1 MTLDKY
7 HRDVQNAIKQLIE
20 RTHEQ
25 QTNLAFR
32 KSSGFG
38 DSFTPAATCEEIAMG
53 AVELSSRSRTL
64 KEVQELVNEAYRS
77 LFEKDSDNDV
87 ED

>member
-7 HRDVQNAIKQLIE
+7 HRDVQSVIKNLIE

-38 DSFTPAATCEEIAMG
+38 NSFTPSATCEEIAMG
-53 AVELSSRSRTL
+53 AVELASRARTL

-77 LFEKDSDNDV
+77 LFEKDGDD
-87 ED
+87 E